1 MSKKVKCC
9 ECVNFTEYYAPGK
22 VTDRNI
28 DYAKRVLEI
37 IKRFGHCDVTDNRKS
52 RNQEQYCKYY
62 EKSEYRSF
70 PERTIK
76 RLENTINEYEK
87 KKQVVQP
94 EYVKYFMR
102 KFMKVM

>member
-9 ECVNFTEYYAPGK
+9 ECVNFAEYYAPWK
-22 VTDRNI
+22 ITDRNI

-37 IKRFGHCDVTDNRKS
+37 IKKFGYCDVTDKQKPI
-52 RNQEQYCKYY
+52 NQEQYCKHY
-62 EKSEYRSF
+62 EKSEYISF

-76 RLENTINEYEK
+76 RLENAIDEYEK

-94 EYVKYFMR
+94 EYVNYFMR
-102 KFMKVM
+102 KFMKVV